1 MTSFNGFKESMTTS
15 RLKPLGLSSLAV
27 ALLLGSASSADAGA
41 MHARSVIGLGVHSQ
55 TASHNGVAHAER
67 HQGSKYRISHEELG
81 NNYTYGNAGNGHA
94 HHHST
99 PFMAPPNQGSSEG
112 QILQE
117 PPVLGSRG
125 TSQYLRQTWRP
136 NAAGNGFDVTWDP
149 KNFLQVDPAELTLG
163 GRLVSSGSLTAPG
176 LTATVELSAQLDEKG
191 NPKIETK
198 LTGAFQGM
206 RFALV
211 THPNGVVSLQ
221 FQQPLAWTFP
231 GTDDTFD
238 LAIEGTIDT
247 GEEDGAAEKP

>member
-1 MTSFNGFKESMTTS
+1 MTSFNGLKESMTTS
-15 RLKPLGLSSLAV
+15 RLKALGLPLLAG
-27 ALLLGSASSADAGA
+27 ALLVGNASPADAGA
-41 MHARSVIGLGVHSQ
+41 MHARSIIGLGVTGQ

-99 PFMAPPNQGSSEG
+99 PFFAPPNQGSSES
-112 QILQE
+112 QASQE

-125 TSQYLRQTWRP
+125 TSQYLRQTWRA
-136 NAAGNGFDVTWDP
+136 NARGDGFDVAWDP
-149 KNFLQVDPAELTLG
+149 KNFLQVDPAELIPG
-163 GRLVSSGSLTAPG
+163 GRLVSSASLTAPG
-176 LTATVELSAQLDEKG
+176 LTGTVELSAQLDEKG

-198 LTGAFQGM
+198 LAGDFQGL
-206 RFALV
+206 RAEVV

-221 FQQPLAWTFP
+221 FRQPLAWTFP

-247 GEEDGAAEKP
+247 GEEDGTVKP